1 MPSDNVMFEKK
12 KRSKSL
18 DHEIS
23 LKVFFHVK
31 YQKAW
36 HVATHVEKKITC
48 AVLELYY
55 SMNIFVNTNKY
66 DLPSLKPGRDNRR
79 YTPFA

>member
-1 MPSDNVMFEKK
+1 MPSDNVMFEI

-36 HVATHVEKKITC
+36 HVATHFEKKITC

-55 SMNIFVNTNKY
+55 SMNIF
-66 DLPSLKPGRDNRR
+66 DLLTLINMTYRR
-79 YTPFA
+79 